1 MRALFA
7 NMDTWFAQAME
18 IAESDNPR
26 PLALNHAR
34 NLLQCRGALSRLLAP
49 EDVPPAPDEM
59 AAPCCP
65 PECRHNCDGTCPP
78 RYVSGDTPIVNA

>member
-7 NMDTWFAQAME
+7 NMDTWFAEAMA
-18 IAESDNPR
+18 IADSDHPR

-34 NLLQCRGALSRLLAP
+34 NLLQCRGALSRLLGP
-49 EDVPPAPDEM
+49 EDAPALPDAM

-65 PECRHNCDGTCPP
+65 KDCPHTQQCP
-78 RYVSGDTPIVNA
+78 TRSIRGDTPLVNS